1 MRFSLLKIFLY
12 FRKWHFLTPSLK
24 NSLGE
29 QFRVFYHCFFRCCHF
44 TTGFYYCFWVFLL
57 LIAFVYFD
65 NPKGFHHCFFRRFYF
80 TSDFIIASR
89 VFSFHQ
95 IFLPWLLF
103 VSYFVFVV
111 VLQVRELFLLSGIFY
126 LTLLS
131 DIWHNLLS
139 SRLP

>member
-1 MRFSLLKIFLY
+1 MRFSLLRIFLY

-29 QFRVFYHCFFRCCHF
+29 HFRVLYHCFFRCFHF
-44 TTGFYYCFWVFLL
+44 TTGFYYCFWVFLF
-57 LIAFVYFD
+57 LIAF
-65 NPKGFHHCFFRRFYF
+65 
-80 TSDFIIASR
+80 ASL
-89 VFSFHQ
+89 FLQAFLFHQ
-95 IFLPWLLF
+95 WFYYCFSSVFFSPIFFTITAFCQLLRF
-103 VSYFVFVV
+103 CVV
-111 VLQVRELFLLSGIFY
+111 VLQVRELFLLSCIFY